1 MQAIVVL
8 MMCVSNCCELQLVSF
23 GVSGL
28 EIRFAL
34 TLRSLTCARLV
45 LHLKACQTYL
55 SVLNF

>member
-8 MMCVSNCCELQLVSF
+8 TMHVSNCCELQLVSF

-34 TLRSLTCARLV
+34 TLRSLTCA
-45 LHLKACQTYL
+45 
-55 SVLNF
+55 FI